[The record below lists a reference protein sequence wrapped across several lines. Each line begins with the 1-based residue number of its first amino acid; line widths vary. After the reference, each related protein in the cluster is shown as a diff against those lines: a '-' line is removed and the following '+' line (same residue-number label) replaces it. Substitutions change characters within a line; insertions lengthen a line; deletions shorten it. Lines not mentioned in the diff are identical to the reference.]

1 MLSAKER
8 RRRYVTRARQAVPRD
23 LFKEV
28 MDIVFHTVD
37 DLVSGIQDVTHWIT
51 NGQLV
56 DARRIWPKEWGNW
69 RRLGYRPPSLPD
81 IFGVDQRVPR
91 GPTPRTGP
99 GGWRYAGRADHQNAI
114 QDAIEWGT
122 GNMGRRGLS
131 YAPHNSHRDNF
142 TGRPT
147 LADYRLW
154 ARDSDPLVYNPDIY
168 RDRVAPWPSGRIG
181 EYLGFWHG
189 VNMDMSAHGPVY

>member
-1 MLSAKER
+1 MSSAKER
-8 RRRYVTRARQAVPRD
+8 RRRYVTRARQAVPRNIFD
-23 LFKEV
+23 LV

-37 DLVSGIQDVTHWIT
+37 DLRSGVQDVTQWIT
-51 NGQLV
+51 NGGLV
-56 DARRIWPKEWGNW
+56 DGRLWPREWGNW
-69 RRLGYRPPSLPD
+69 RRLGYRPPALPD

-99 GGWRYAGRADHQNAI
+99 GTWRYWGRADHQNAI
-114 QDAIEWGT
+114 QLAMTTT

-147 LADYRLW
+147 LANYRLW
-154 ARDSDPLVYNPDIY
+154 ARDSDPLVYSPDLY
-168 RDRVAPWPSGRIG
+168 RDRVAPWTGGPVDETGRTG
-181 EYLGFWHG
+181 GFWHG
-189 VNMDMSAHGPVY
+189 LNMN